1 MKYDVP
7 IFHLNQRKPLN
18 HTSKKKACNGRDRTD
33 LAPFTHID
41 QDVPYFRQELDTA

>member
-18 HTSKKKACNGRDRTD
+18 QTSKKKVCNGRDRTD
-33 LAPFTHID
+33 LAPFTHIYAYGIYIYG
-41 QDVPYFRQELDTA
+41 QWMV